1 MEVKFKKLSD
11 KAVTP
16 TYAYDGDAGLD
27 LTATNIHSEVN
38 ECGQFVLVYHT
49 DLSIE
54 IPKGYVGL
62 LFPRSSIAKKSLT
75 LTNCVG
81 VIDSN
86 YRGEVLLKFKNTTGD
101 SVPAVYPIGA
111 KIAQLV
117 IMPYPTINLVESNE
131 LSDTERGTGG
141 YGSSD
146 KEVNSDDQQ
155 NFEGEKNFNNSEL
168 DHAEAEVESTTS
180 ESAE

>member
-16 TYAYDGDAGLD
+16 TYAHDGDAGLD
-27 LTATNIHSEVN
+27 LTATGIHSEIN
-38 ECGQFVLVYHT
+38 ECGQFVIVYHT
-49 DLSIE
+49 GLAFE

-62 LFPRSSIAKKSLT
+62 IFPRSSIAKKSLT

-86 YRGEVLLKFKNTTGD
+86 YRGEVLAKFKNTTGD

-111 KIAQLV
+111 KFAQLI
-117 IMPYPTINLVESNE
+117 IMPYPTINLIESDE
-131 LSDTERGTGG
+131 LSKTERGEGG

-146 KEVNSDDQQ
+146 KETDSGDK
-155 NFEGEKNFNNSEL
+155 ELNNTET
-168 DHAEAEVESTTS
+168 EVENMTS
-180 ESAE
+180 ESTEQTPVE

>member
-11 KAVTP
+11 KATTP
-16 TYAYDGDAGLD
+16 VYAYDGDAGLD
-27 LTATNIHSEVN
+27 LTAVSVNSEIN
-38 ECGQFVLVYHT
+38 ECGQFVIVYHT
-49 DLSIE
+49 GLALE

-62 LFPRSSIAKKSLT
+62 IFPRSSIAKKSLT
-75 LTNCVG
+75 LTNCVA

-86 YRGEVLLKFKNTTGD
+86 YRGEILLKFKNTTGD

-131 LSDTERGTGG
+131 LSDTDRGTGG
-141 YGSSD
+141 FGSSD
-146 KEVNSDDQQ
+146 KETNSNDQ
-155 NFEGEKNFNNSEL
+155 EL
-168 DHAEAEVESTTS
+168 NHTEAEVENMTS
-180 ESAE
+180 ESTEQTPVE

>member
-11 KAVTP
+11 KATTP
-16 TYAYDGDAGLD
+16 VYAYDGDAGLD
-27 LTATNIHSEVN
+27 LTAVSVNSEIN
-38 ECGQFVLVYHT
+38 ECGQFVIVYHT
-49 DLSIE
+49 GLALE

-62 LFPRSSIAKKSLT
+62 IFPRSSIANKSLT
-75 LTNCVG
+75 LTNCVA

-86 YRGEVLLKFKNTTGD
+86 YRGEILLKFKNTTGD

-117 IMPYPTINLVESNE
+117 IMPYPIVNLIESDE
-131 LSDTERGTGG
+131 LSSTERGEGG

-146 KEVNSDDQQ
+146 KKTDSNDQ
-155 NFEGEKNFNNSEL
+155 EL
-168 DHAEAEVESTTS
+168 NHTETEVENMTS
-180 ESAE
+180 ESTEQTPVE

>member
-62 LFPRSSIAKKSLT
+62 VFPRSSIAKKSLV

-86 YRGEVLLKFKNTTGD
+86 YRGEILAKFKNTTGD

-111 KIAQLV
+111 KIAQLI

-131 LSDTERGTGG
+131 LSDTDRGTGG
-141 YGSSD
+141 FGSSD
-146 KEVNSDDQQ
+146 KETNSNDQ
-155 NFEGEKNFNNSEL
+155 EL
-168 DHAEAEVESTTS
+168 NHTETEVESMTS
-180 ESAE
+180 ESTEQIPVE

>member
-11 KAVTP
+11 KATTP
-16 TYAYDGDAGLD
+16 VYAYDGDAGLD
-27 LTATNIHSEVN
+27 LTAVSVNSEIN
-38 ECGQFVLVYHT
+38 ECGQFVIVYHT
-49 DLSIE
+49 GLALE

-62 LFPRSSIAKKSLT
+62 IFPRSSIADKSLT

-86 YRGEVLLKFKNTTGD
+86 YRGEILAKFKNTTGD

-111 KIAQLV
+111 KIAQII
-117 IMPYPTINLVESNE
+117 IMPYPTINFVESDE
-131 LSDTERGTGG
+131 LSKTERGEGG

-146 KEVNSDDQQ
+146 KKTDSNDQ
-155 NFEGEKNFNNSEL
+155 EL
-168 DHAEAEVESTTS
+168 NHTETEVENMTS
-180 ESAE
+180 ESTEQTPVE

>member
-16 TYAYDGDAGLD
+16 TYAHDGDAGLD
-27 LTATNIHSEVN
+27 LTATGIHSEIN
-38 ECGQFVLVYHT
+38 ECGQFVIVYHT
-49 DLSIE
+49 GLAFE

-62 LFPRSSIAKKSLT
+62 IFPRSSIAKKSLT

-86 YRGEVLLKFKNTTGD
+86 YRGEVLAKFKNTTGD

-111 KIAQLV
+111 KFAQLI
-117 IMPYPTINLVESNE
+117 IMPYPIVSLVESDE
-131 LSDTERGTGG
+131 LSSTERGEGG

-146 KEVNSDDQQ
+146 KETNSDDQ
-155 NFEGEKNFNNSEL
+155 ELNNTET
-168 DHAEAEVESTTS
+168 EVENMTS
-180 ESAE
+180 ESTEQTPVE

>member
-16 TYAYDGDAGLD
+16 TYAHDGDAGLD
-27 LTATNIHSEVN
+27 LTATGIHSEIN
-38 ECGQFVLVYHT
+38 ECGQFVIVYHT
-49 DLSIE
+49 GLAFE

-62 LFPRSSIAKKSLT
+62 IFPRSSIAKKSLT

-86 YRGEVLLKFKNTTGD
+86 YRGEVLAKFKNTTGD

-111 KIAQLV
+111 KFAQLI
-117 IMPYPTINLVESNE
+117 IMPYPIVSLIESDE
-131 LSDTERGTGG
+131 LSKTERGEGG

-146 KEVNSDDQQ
+146 KETNSDDQ
-155 NFEGEKNFNNSEL
+155 ELNNTET
-168 DHAEAEVESTTS
+168 EVENMTS
-180 ESAE
+180 ESTEQTPVE

>member
-16 TYAYDGDAGLD
+16 TYAHDGDAGLD
-27 LTATNIHSEVN
+27 LTATGIHSEIN
-38 ECGQFVLVYHT
+38 ECGQFVIVYHT
-49 DLSIE
+49 GLAFE

-62 LFPRSSIAKKSLT
+62 IFPRSSIAKKSLT

-86 YRGEVLLKFKNTTGD
+86 YRGEVLAKFKNTTGD

-111 KIAQLV
+111 KIAQLI
-117 IMPYPTINLVESNE
+117 IMPYPIVSLIESDE
-131 LSDTERGTGG
+131 LSSTERGEGG
-141 YGSSD
+141 FGSSD
-146 KEVNSDDQQ
+146 KETDSGDK
-155 NFEGEKNFNNSEL
+155 ELNNTET
-168 DHAEAEVESTTS
+168 EVENMTS
-180 ESAE
+180 ESTEQTPVE

>member
-27 LTATNIHSEVN
+27 LTAVGVNSEIN
-38 ECGQFVLVYHT
+38 ECGQFVIVYHT
-49 DLSIE
+49 GLALE

-62 LFPRSSIAKKSLT
+62 LFPRSSIANKSLV

-86 YRGEVLLKFKNTTGD
+86 YRGEILAKFKNTTGD

-111 KIAQLV
+111 KIAQLI
-117 IMPYPTINLVESNE
+117 IMPYPTINLIESDE
-131 LSDTERGTGG
+131 LSKTKRGEGG

-146 KEVNSDDQQ
+146 KETNSDDQ
-155 NFEGEKNFNNSEL
+155 ELNNT
-168 DHAEAEVESTTS
+168 DTEVENMTS
-180 ESAE
+180 ESTEQTPVE

>member
-1 MEVKFKKLSD
+1 MMKVKFKKLSD

-16 TYAYDGDAGLD
+16 TYAYNGDAGLD
-27 LTATNIHSEVN
+27 LTAVSVNSEIN
-38 ECGQFVLVYHT
+38 ECGQFVIVYHT
-49 DLSIE
+49 GLALE

-62 LFPRSSIAKKSLT
+62 LFPRSSIANKSLV

-111 KIAQLV
+111 KIAQLI
-117 IMPYPTINLVESNE
+117 IMPYPTINLIES
-131 LSDTERGTGG
+131 D
-141 YGSSD
+141 
-146 KEVNSDDQQ
+146 
-155 NFEGEKNFNNSEL
+155 
-168 DHAEAEVESTTS
+168 
-180 ESAE
+180 

>member
-11 KAVTP
+11 KAVMP

-62 LFPRSSIAKKSLT
+62 LFPRSSIAKKSLV

-86 YRGEVLLKFKNTTGD
+86 YRGEILLKFKNTTGD

-111 KIAQLV
+111 KIAQLI

-131 LSDTERGTGG
+131 LSNTDRGTGG
-141 YGSSD
+141 FGSSD
-146 KEVNSDDQQ
+146 KETNSNDQ
-155 NFEGEKNFNNSEL
+155 EL
-168 DHAEAEVESTTS
+168 NHTETEVESMTS
-180 ESAE
+180 ESTEQIPVE

>member
-16 TYAYDGDAGLD
+16 TYAHDGDAGLD
-27 LTATNIHSEVN
+27 LTATGIHSEIN
-38 ECGQFVLVYHT
+38 ECGQFVIVYHT
-49 DLSIE
+49 GLAFE

-62 LFPRSSIAKKSLT
+62 IFPRSSIAKKSLT

-86 YRGEVLLKFKNTTGD
+86 YRGEVLAKFKNTTGD

-111 KIAQLV
+111 KFAQLI
-117 IMPYPTINLVESNE
+117 IMPYPIVNLIESDE
-131 LSDTERGTGG
+131 LSKTERGEGG
-141 YGSSD
+141 FGSSD
-146 KEVNSDDQQ
+146 KETNSDDQ
-155 NFEGEKNFNNSEL
+155 ELNNTET
-168 DHAEAEVESTTS
+168 EVENMTS
-180 ESAE
+180 ESTEQTPVE

>member
-16 TYAYDGDAGLD
+16 TYAHDGDAGLD
-27 LTATNIHSEVN
+27 LTATGIHSEIN
-38 ECGQFVLVYHT
+38 ECGQFVIVYHT
-49 DLSIE
+49 GLAFE

-62 LFPRSSIAKKSLT
+62 IFPRSSIAKKSLT

-86 YRGEVLLKFKNTTGD
+86 YRGEVLAKFKNTTGD

-111 KIAQLV
+111 KFAQLI
-117 IMPYPTINLVESNE
+117 IMPYPIVSLIESDE
-131 LSDTERGTGG
+131 LSSTERGEGG

-146 KEVNSDDQQ
+146 KETDSGDK
-155 NFEGEKNFNNSEL
+155 ELNNTET
-168 DHAEAEVESTTS
+168 EVENMTS
-180 ESAE
+180 ESTEQTPVE